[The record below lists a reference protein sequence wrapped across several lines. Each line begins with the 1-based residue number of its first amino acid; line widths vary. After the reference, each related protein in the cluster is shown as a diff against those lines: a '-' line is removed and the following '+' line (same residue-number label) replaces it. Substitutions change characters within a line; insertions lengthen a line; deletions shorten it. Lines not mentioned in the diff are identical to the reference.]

1 MGRKLISSIAVLL
14 LSIGI
19 LFAEEAHT
27 SYGLGNIG
35 ESALH
40 SSSYSGRISDALLNP
55 ASLPLI
61 EGNHVFY
68 VDAIMSEAW
77 NLDVF
82 GSGEPMPGLQNMKS
96 ELIFSFFSKNL
107 SLTASTT
114 TYFAN
119 RRLSES
125 NVNFDIFNALGIQID
140 WAYAFPY
147 VSLGMRI
154 KGGNATIRENKTI
167 LGPIS
172 AIENAFF
179 ARFDTLPG
187 NDYFSIGAAIRGE
200 VSFFSASY
208 MIEEIVKISETDGNL
223 SLGWDNILNSMSFS
237 MSFRYPE
244 FTKRGDLNLVRPRA
258 SVYWKGNPA
267 QTVEFGI
274 NGEVQLQ
281 LLPDWDFYISLGYI
295 EKDHQLFH
303 FDGYNGLFMTGLE
316 LTTDFMS
323 IKVMFNVDT
332 GSWDRLYP
340 ALSVAF
346 FR

>member
-1 MGRKLISSIAVLL
+1 MGRKIRTFFIVLL
-14 LSIGI
+14 LSIGT
-19 LFAEEAHT
+19 LSAAV

-35 ESALH
+35 ESSLH
-40 SSSYSGRISDALLNP
+40 SSSYSGRISDALQNP
-55 ASLPLI
+55 AALPLI
-61 EGNHVFY
+61 EGDHVFY
-68 VDAIMSEAW
+68 VDALMSEAW
-77 NLDVF
+77 DLDIF
-82 GSGEPMPGLQNMKS
+82 KTQPMPGLQNMKS
-96 ELIFSFFSKNL
+96 ELIFSFFSRNL
-107 SLTASTT
+107 SLTASSS

-119 RRLSES
+119 RRLSGDD
-125 NVNFDIFNALGIQID
+125 VNYDIFNALGIQID

-179 ARFDTLPG
+179 SRFDSLRG
-187 NDYFSIGAAIRGE
+187 NDYFSIGMAIRGE

-208 MIEEIVKISETDGNL
+208 MIDEIVKISDEDGNI
-223 SLGWDNILNSMSFS
+223 SLGWDNILDSMSFS

-244 FTKRGDLNLVRPRA
+244 FTKRGDLNLLRPRI
-258 SVYWKGNPA
+258 SMYWKGNPA
-267 QTVEFGI
+267 DKVEFGI
-274 NGEVQLQ
+274 NGELQFQ
-281 LLPDWDFYISLGYI
+281 LLPEWDFHISLGYI
-295 EKDHQLFH
+295 EKNHALFR
-303 FDGYNGLFMTGLE
+303 FDGRNGLFMTGME

-332 GSWDRLYP
+332 ASWNRLYP
-340 ALSVAF
+340 SLSVAF

>member
-1 MGRKLISSIAVLL
+1 MGRKIRTFLAVIL
-14 LSIGI
+14 LSACSLHAAI
-19 LFAEEAHT
+19 

-55 ASLPLI
+55 ATLPLI

-77 NLDVF
+77 DLDIF
-82 GSGEPMPGLQNMKS
+82 GREPMPELQNLKS
-96 ELIFSFFSKNL
+96 ELTFSFFSRNL
-107 SLTASTT
+107 SLTASTS
-114 TYFAN
+114 TYFAERQLKN
-119 RRLSES
+119 
-125 NVNFDIFNALGIQID
+125 NDVAFNIYNALGIQID

-179 ARFDTLPG
+179 SRFDTLRG
-187 NDYFSIGAAIRGE
+187 KDYFSIGVAIRGE
-200 VSFFSASY
+200 VGFFSASY
-208 MIEEIVKISETDGNL
+208 MIDEIVKISDVDGNL
-223 SLGWDNILNSMSFS
+223 SVGWDNILDSMSFS
-237 MSFRYPE
+237 MSLRYPE

-267 QTVEFGI
+267 ERVEFGI
-274 NGEVQLQ
+274 NGELQLQ
-281 LLPDWDFYISLGYI
+281 LLPTWDMYISLGYI
-295 EKDHQLFH
+295 EKNHSLFY
-303 FDGYNGLFMTGLE
+303 FNGANGLFMTGVE

-323 IKVMFNVDT
+323 IKLMFNVDT
-332 GSWDRLYP
+332 ASWNRLYP